1 MNLDAGKL
9 QKPHHK
15 LMRFFVIFPLL
26 FLLAE
31 SVSSKTLIFQ
41 TKEPEKLPTIDY
53 SSTDAPAEKTVRKT
67 KSKQASSPNSELFFM
82 IEQLQQELGQVRSLV
97 EEQANQIHH
106 LKRNAKSRYLDLDSR
121 VLNLSKKLNSKIPAK
136 VSSATRAGSPAAPL
150 SSASAVVSDIAP
162 SIAPSV
168 VSAILPA
175 VVPVVSGGTDSAMVA
190 KPPVV
195 AAEPTQEQKQA
206 YQAAYALI
214 KAKKYE
220 EAVEA
225 FHSFIEKFPEG
236 NLTGNAYYWLGEV
249 YLVLPQLE
257 QAKQSFSIVV
267 SAYPG
272 HGKVAD
278 ALFKLGVS
286 YDRLQDP
293 AKSEIY
299 LNEVQKKFPKSTA
312 AKLAKSYKINR

>member
-1 MNLDAGKL
+1 MSINL
-9 QKPHHK
+9 QKPRQK
-15 LMRFFVIFPLL
+15 LVRFFAVFPFL

-31 SVSSKTLIFQ
+31 PVSAKTLIFQ

-53 SSTDAPAEKTVRKT
+53 SASEAPAEIIIRKT
-67 KSKQASSPNSELFFM
+67 KPKQVSSPNSELFFM

-121 VLNLSKKLNSKIPAK
+121 VLDLSKKLKATPLSKASSVTDTSLPSLP
-136 VSSATRAGSPAAPL
+136 SSAVSASVPGTSL
-150 SSASAVVSDIAP
+150 SSVP
-162 SIAPSV
+162 SI
-168 VSAILPA
+168 
-175 VVPVVSGGTDSAMVA
+175 VPVMIGGGVA
-190 KPPVV
+190 LASVGDNNPVV
-195 AAEPTQEQKQA
+195 AAKPVEATPEQKQA

-225 FHSFIEKFPEG
+225 FDSFIVEFPEG

-257 QAKQSFSIVV
+257 QARQAFSIVV

-299 LNEVQKKFPKSTA
+299 LNQVQKKFPKSTA